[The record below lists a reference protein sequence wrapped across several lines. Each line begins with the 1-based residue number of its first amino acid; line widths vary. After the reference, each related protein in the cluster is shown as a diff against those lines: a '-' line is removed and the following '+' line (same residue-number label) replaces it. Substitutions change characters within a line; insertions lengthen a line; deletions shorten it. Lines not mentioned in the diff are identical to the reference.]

1 MGLEQV
7 LNLMLLSPHTIID
20 IKNVRMQMRYI
31 YYLSFLKKCKL
42 ITLKIQNEIFYIL
55 KNRT

>member
-20 IKNVRMQMRYI
+20 IKNVLMQMRYI
-31 YYLSFLKKCKL
+31 HY
-42 ITLKIQNEIFYIL
+42 
-55 KNRT
+55 